1 MDLLYSTWNSAQCYV
16 PAWMFVAVSLL
27 CLPET
32 TTTLVI
38 GYTPILNKMF
48 KVWKKNQASR
58 FLNSVD
64 TCASFWPETKAKTMS
79 LPVPTRLSGGT
90 TLACGPP
97 SQDVSPLLVRAPSLV
112 PPGKVT
118 LLEGDSSSPDR
129 GPWSRDAPGHHH
141 LCSQGLNAHWDC
153 PWKDSEQQRKMSS
166 EAFLSGHR
174 AKARRCKCSLFE
186 ISCCLLKPLWPLI
199 PLHVVSM
206 LILLLRCGCKSCD
219 T

>member
-1 MDLLYSTWNSAQCYV
+1 
-16 PAWMFVAVSLL
+16 MFVAGSLL
-27 CLPET
+27 CSPET

-64 TCASFWPETKAKTMS
+64 ICASFWPETKVKTMY
-79 LPVPTRLSGGT
+79 LPVLTHLSGRT
-90 TLACGPP
+90 TLAHGPP
-97 SQDVSPLLVRAPSLV
+97 PQDVSPLLAISPSLV

-118 LLEGDSSSPDR
+118 LLEGDSFSPDR
-129 GPWSRDAPGHHH
+129 GPWSQDAPGHHG
-141 LCSQGLNAHWDC
+141 LCSQGFTARWDC

-166 EAFLSGHR
+166 EASLSGHR
-174 AKARRCKCSLFE
+174 ARAHHCKCSLFE
-186 ISCCLLKPLWPLI
+186 ISCCLLKSLWPFI
-199 PLHVVSM
+199 PLHVVSV